1 MTQSKIIRVGCR
13 GTDFCRAQTRKI
25 LDLLSAREP
34 AARFEIEEIPPGP
47 NSASI
52 LEALAEGR
60 IQLHIRGAR
69 ELPVKLRPGVQIA
82 ACTERN
88 DPFDVLVSQGGM
100 LLEDFAPGG
109 VVGVESARVSV
120 QLGRFREDIKMRRVD
135 GTVDR

>member
-69 ELPVKLRPGVQIA
+69 ELPVKLRPGVPLIA
-82 ACTERN
+82 
-88 DPFDVLVSQGGM
+88 
-100 LLEDFAPGG
+100 LE
-109 VVGVESARVSV
+109 RVSYGAESTPLEYTLYWANAESYEFV
-120 QLGRFREDIKMRRVD
+120 LRLRGKVPLTSSIQGIK
-135 GTVDR
+135 

>member
-13 GTDFCRAQTRKI
+13 GTDFCRTQTNKV
-25 LDLLSAREP
+25 LELLAAKQP
-34 AARFEIEEIPPGP
+34 GARFEIEEIPPGP

-69 ELPVKLRPGVQIA
+69 ALPVKLREGVVIA
-82 ACTERN
+82 ACTERF

-109 VVGVESARVSV
+109 VLGV
-120 QLGRFREDIKMRRVD
+120 
-135 GTVDR
+135 